1 MRLLLVEDE
10 TKLARLIKRGLE
22 EEQFA
27 VDVARDGEEALSLV
41 EATSYDLI
49 ILDLMLPKIDGF
61 EVLKGLRARKGWV
74 PVLILTAKAS
84 VEDKIKGFDL
94 GSDDY
99 LTKPF
104 AFAELVA
111 RIRNLLRRSGPTQ
124 SVMLKVGDLTLDPLT
139 RTVQRG
145 DQLIE
150 LTNKE
155 FAILEYLM
163 RHPNRVLPRTMLTEH
178 IWGYSFSIGSNVID
192 VYVTMLRKKVDPE
205 KRLIQTVK
213 GAGYRISDEGLASW
227 A

>member
-1 MRLLLVEDE
+1 MWGGKAMRLLLVEDE
-10 TKLARLIKRGLE
+10 AKLARFIRRGLE

-27 VDVARDGEEALSLV
+27 VDVASDGEEAMSLI
-41 EATSYDLI
+41 ETTSYDLI
-49 ILDLMLPKIDGF
+49 ILDLMLPKRDGF

-84 VEDKIKGFDL
+84 VQDKVKGFEL

-205 KRLIQTVK
+205 KRLIQTVRGVGYLMK
-213 GAGYRISDEGLASW
+213 G
-227 A
+227 

>member
-10 TKLARLIKRGLE
+10 AKLARFIKRGLE
-22 EEQFA
+22 EEQFS
-27 VDVARDGEEALSLV
+27 VDVAGDGEEAMSLI

-49 ILDLMLPKIDGF
+49 ILDLMLPKRDGF

-74 PVLILTAKAS
+74 TVLILTAKAS
-84 VEDKIKGFDL
+84 VQDKVKGFEL

-111 RIRNLLRRSGPTQ
+111 RIRNLLRRSGPTR
-124 SVMLKVGDLTLDPLT
+124 SVMLKVGVLTLDPLT
-139 RTVQRG
+139 RTVRRG
-145 DQLIE
+145 DQPIE

-163 RHPNRVLPRTMLTEH
+163 RHPNQVMTRTMITEH
-178 IWGYSFSIGSNVID
+178 VWDYSFSIGSNVID

-205 KRLIQTVK
+205 KRLIQTVRGVGYLMK
-213 GAGYRISDEGLASW
+213 G
-227 A
+227 